1 MRLRAQAGSELRNAR
16 RQTGSS
22 QATAGHRAGLSQNKV
37 SRLERGATA
46 GSVDDLATLASV
58 VGLDMVVTFYPG
70 MTPLR
75 DLGHVRLLARLQALV
90 GTPAG
95 WRTEVPIPIP
105 GDQRALDAT
114 LRIGAR
120 LVGFELETRLG
131 DAQALSRRATL
142 KARDAGVSAMILVLA
157 DTRWNRSALVASA
170 HEASRPFFDEPVPTE
185 AWRRHLYDL
194 LLHGVLACPAPA
206 GGPTLR

>member
-1 MRLRAQAGSELRNAR
+1 M
-16 RQTGSS
+16 
-22 QATAGHRAGLSQNKV
+22 
-37 SRLERGATA
+37 
-46 GSVDDLATLASV
+46 ATLASV

-170 HEASRPFFDEPVPTE
+170 
-185 AWRRHLYDL
+185 
-194 LLHGVLACPAPA
+194 
-206 GGPTLR
+206 PTLRASFTLGPREILAALRAGAVPSGNGILVV